1 LCNTKV
7 ILCVD
12 DEPVGLHARRLLL
25 SVAGY
30 TVLTATSGKAALG
43 LFGCNP
49 IDLVVTDQLLP
60 DLTGVEM
67 IAEMKRIKPDVP
79 VLLLTGLVDAPP
91 GFEQADMLLSKGIT
105 PPEFLSA
112 IARVISGSR
121 AAGSA
126 TA

>member
-1 LCNTKV
+1 M
-7 ILCVD
+7 
-12 DEPVGLHARRLLL
+12 
-25 SVAGY
+25 
-30 TVLTATSGKAALG
+30 G

-49 IDLVVTDQLLP
+49 VDLVVTDQLLP
-60 DLTGVEM
+60 DLSGVEM

-105 PPEFLSA
+105 PPEFLLA
-112 IARVISGSR
+112 ITRLISGSR